1 MLSFSHTCFVSIV
14 CGEAGGREGVDCV
27 CCVCGEVCG
36 EVVVVEMVS
45 KRECKSAACR
55 AKGHR
60 GGWAAEVCVCVCVCV

>member
-1 MLSFSHTCFVSIV
+1 ML
-14 CGEAGGREGVDCV
+14 
-27 CCVCGEVCG
+27 CGEVCG